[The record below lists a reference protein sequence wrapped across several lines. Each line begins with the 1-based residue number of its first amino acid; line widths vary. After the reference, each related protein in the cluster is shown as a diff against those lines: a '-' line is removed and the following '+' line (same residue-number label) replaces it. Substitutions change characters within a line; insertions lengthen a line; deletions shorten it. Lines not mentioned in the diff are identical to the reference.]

1 MKSINKMLVASSIL
15 GLSVFFANAHA
26 KTNPVQIDSNVQ
38 ELIQVVDQNG
48 KSHLKAVKADE
59 ITPGDRILYTT
70 TISNKGN
77 QASDNIV
84 ITNPVP
90 AHSRYLGGTAKG
102 EHCVITYSVDGGK
115 SYGNAQ
121 SLKVRL
127 KDGKLRAA
135 QASDYT
141 HIRWEY
147 RRSLLPAEVKSIS
160 FQTQLL

>member
-1 MKSINKMLVASSIL
+1 MKAINKMLVASSIFS
-15 GLSVFFANAHA
+15 LSVFFASAQA
-26 KTNPVQIDSNVQ
+26 KPNPVQIDSKVQ

-48 KSHLKAVKADE
+48 KSHLKAVKADK

-84 ITNPVP
+84 ITNPIP
-90 AHSRYLGGTAKG
+90 AHSKYLTGTAKG

-115 SYGNAQ
+115 SYGDSQ

-127 KDGKLRAA
+127 KDGQFRAA

-141 HIRWEY
+141 HIRWES
-147 RRSLLPAEVKSIS
+147 RRSLLPEEVKNIS

>member
-15 GLSVFFANAHA
+15 GLSVLFAGAQA

-77 QASDNIV
+77 QASDSIV

-102 EHCVITYSVDGGK
+102 EHFVITYSVDGGK
-115 SYGNAQ
+115 SYGNSQ
-121 SLKVRL
+121 SLQVRL
-127 KDGKLRAA
+127 KDGKMRAA
-135 QASDYT
+135 EASDYT

-147 RRSLLPAEVKSIS
+147 RRSLLPAEVKNIS